1 MERSIVALPVV
12 VAPDGFYPRTFEWQ
26 GRLVR
31 VSAVETMYTSG
42 VERRFRV
49 RTVEGQFELGF
60 RVGAGVWCL
69 RRHPG
74 WVGRAWARLHNLPRY
89 PLPAWRRRTR
99 GIACEQRVTPDP
111 IAKGGHDAD
120 RLALVR

>member
-1 MERSIVALPVV
+1 MESPKVALLVV
-12 VAPDGFYPRTFEWQ
+12 VAPDGFYPRTFEWR
-26 GRLVR
+26 GHLVR
-31 VSAVETMYTSG
+31 VSAVEMMYTSG
-42 VERRFRV
+42 SERRFRV
-49 RTVEGQFELGF
+49 RTVEGPFELGF

-74 WVGRAWARLHNLPRY
+74 WLGRAWARLHNLPRY
-89 PLPAWRRRTR
+89 PLPAWRRRARRTA
-99 GIACEQRVTPDP
+99 GGQGLVQDP

>member
-1 MERSIVALPVV
+1 MEHPIVALPVM

-31 VSAVETMYTSG
+31 VAAVEMMYTSG
-42 VERRFRV
+42 IERRFRV

-74 WVGRAWARLHNLPRY
+74 WLGRAWARLQNLPRY
-89 PLPAWRRRTR
+89 PLPAGRRRARRTA
-99 GIACEQRVTPDP
+99 GGQGFMQDP

-120 RLALVR
+120 RFALVR

>member
-1 MERSIVALPVV
+1 MERPIAALQVV

-31 VSAVETMYTSG
+31 VSAVEAMYTSG
-42 VERRFRV
+42 IERRFRV

-60 RVGAGVWCL
+60 RAGSGVWCL

-74 WVGRAWARLHNLPRY
+74 WLGRAWARLHNLPRY

-99 GIACEQRVTPDP
+99 QTAGGQRVAPIP
-111 IAKGGHDAD
+111 IAKEGHDAD